1 MYFDHLTRVIKM
13 AFVCIFILFNC
24 SLSHF
29 DLRCALHSYKIIWIY
44 LSIYTSTCRSIYRN
58 CLRFECSV
66 VISKCWQRKTK
77 HETWNLCMWLIPF
90 QSRFL
95 FIFVIRIKLFFF
107 FNSFVVFFFIPPWS
121 LLLLLLFGSWINDRP
136 FSVIVAYSC
145 TVYFKY
151 FLSFCVCFFSGSCI
165 RAQHDLFIK
174 RDWKMCEHFK
184 FHLIETGWECEK
196 ALNQIRNSILTYGH
210 WLPLYWFISN
220 RFDRSILHLHYF
232 IIHFD

>member
-13 AFVCIFILFNC
+13 AFVCIFFLFNC

-90 QSRFL
+90 QSRFCS
-95 FIFVIRIKLFFF
+95 FSSFVLNCFFF
-107 FNSFVVFFFIPPWS
+107 QFTRHVFFYSNMIV
-121 LLLLLLFGSWINDRP
+121 
-136 FSVIVAYSC
+136 VIVVVVWLLNKWQAIQCYYCLQLHCIFQIFS
-145 TVYFKY
+145 F
-151 FLSFCVCFFSGSCI
+151 FLCVFFISGSCI

-196 ALNQIRNSILTYGH
+196 VLNQIRNSILTYGH